1 MMLCSAFAST
11 LMLTTYGID
20 VNNDDKY
27 FHMVEGVAGVID
39 EIGVPGRFP
48 VEALPSLRFLPKWFP
63 GGTYKQFAIDA
74 KKFINSSLDELYTTA
89 LDGLVSP
96 LGRLRYLRSGR

>member
-1 MMLCSAFAST
+1 MYALRHDPPPAPELRQGHILPEPRLDF
-11 LMLTTYGID
+11 
-20 VNNDDKY
+20 VNTRLHLVLVYD
-27 FHMVEGVAGVID
+27 G
-39 EIGVPGRFP
+39 
-48 VEALPSLRFLPKWFP
+48 ALPACPRTDARTHGAFLPKWFP

-96 LGRLRYLRSGR
+96 LERLRSLRGGR